1 MKSSASLSLLSAGAL
16 VLALVGNGIATPVRA
31 QSAPVQTE
39 QTPQQS
45 EQSRAQD
52 HSRAEDVKIGRD
64 WKAEEGGNSQAAAP
78 PADQDHQ
85 TVGRDW
91 RAHPDNRDH

>member
-1 MKSSASLSLLSAGAL
+1 MKKLVAMPAL
-16 VLALVGNGIATPVRA
+16 LALSVFALGFAQGGTTAARA

-39 QTPQQS
+39 KTPSQS

-52 HSRAEDVKIGRD
+52 RDRAEDVKIGRD
-64 WKAEEGGNSQAAAP
+64 WKVQEGVNDRAASAP
-78 PADQDHQ
+78 SDKDHE

-91 RAHPDNRDH
+91 RAHPDNRDR

>member
-1 MKSSASLSLLSAGAL
+1 M
-16 VLALVGNGIATPVRA
+16 PVQA

-45 EQSRAQD
+45 DQTRGQD
-52 HSRAEDVKIGRD
+52 RSRAEDVKISRD
-64 WKAEEGGNSQAAAP
+64 WKAQEGDNDHAGSAAA
-78 PADQDHQ
+78 DKDHQ

-91 RAHPDNRDH
+91 RAHPEK